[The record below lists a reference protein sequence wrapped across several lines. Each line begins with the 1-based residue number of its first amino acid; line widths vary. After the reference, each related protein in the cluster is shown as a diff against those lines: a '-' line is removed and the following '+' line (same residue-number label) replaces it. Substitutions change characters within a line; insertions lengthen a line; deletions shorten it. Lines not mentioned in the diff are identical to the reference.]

1 VIMPARE
8 DRISRVLHL
17 VFSAGT
23 GALESCRKAC
33 TAGDSVLFMDNGV
46 RQLLLGEP
54 GKLLPPGV
62 AVYYSE
68 PDLAARGLA
77 APARDSQVRVLG
89 DEGFTALLTDHRHC
103 LSWK

>member
-1 VIMPARE
+1 MMPARK
-8 DRISRVLHL
+8 DRVSNALHL
-17 VFSAGT
+17 VFSAGA
-23 GALESCRKAC
+23 GALESCRRAC
-33 TAGDSVLFMDNGV
+33 TAGDSVLFIDNGV

-68 PDLAARGLA
+68 PDLDARGLA
-77 APARDSQVRVLG
+77 GPARDSQVRVLG
-89 DEGFTALLTDHRHC
+89 DEGFAVLLIDHRHC

>member
-1 VIMPARE
+1 MPGKCKMQ
-8 DRISRVLHL
+8 SHTLHL
-17 VFSAGT
+17 VFSVGQA
-23 GALESCRKAC
+23 AFEACRKAS
-33 TAGDSVLFMDNGV
+33 TAGDSVVFMDNGV

-68 PDLAARGLA
+68 PDLEVRGLA
-77 APARDSQVRVLG
+77 TPASNYQVRTLK
-89 DEGFTALLTDHRHC
+89 DDAFPSLLENHRHC

>member
-1 VIMPARE
+1 M
-8 DRISRVLHL
+8 HL
-17 VFSAGT
+17 VFSAGQ
-23 GALESCRKAC
+23 GAFEACRKASA
-33 TAGDSVLFMDNGV
+33 AGDTVVFLDNGV

-68 PDLAARGLA
+68 PDLQARGLA
-77 APARDSQVRVLG
+77 SPARDLQVRTLKDG
-89 DEGFTALLTDHRHC
+89 AFPSLLENHPHC

>member
-1 VIMPARE
+1 MQ
-8 DRISRVLHL
+8 SNVLHL
-17 VFSAGT
+17 VFSVGQ
-23 GALESCRKAC
+23 GAFEACRGAS
-33 TAGDSVLFMDNGV
+33 TAGDTVVFLDNGV

-68 PDLAARGLA
+68 PDLQARGLA
-77 APARDSQVRVLG
+77 SPARDLQVRTVEDG
-89 DEGFTALLTDHRHC
+89 AFPALLENHQHC

>member
-1 VIMPARE
+1 MMSADSE
-8 DRISRVLHL
+8 MHSNVLHL
-17 VFSAGT
+17 VFSAGE
-23 GALESCRKAC
+23 GAFDACRTASS
-33 TAGDSVLFMDNGV
+33 AGDTVLFLDNGV

-68 PDLAARGLA
+68 PDLEARGLA
-77 APARDSQVRVLG
+77 GAARNIQVRVLV
-89 DEGFTALLTDHRHC
+89 DTAFPALLKSHRHC